1 MRSKT
6 ASAHGILSSDG
17 VDGQRDSAV
26 ARELSELTMR
36 TFALRADSVDEATR
50 SVEAIIAT
58 EDPVTVFDV
67 RRWDAIDE
75 VLRMDGVEVPDQVPL
90 LANHNRFELDAIYGS
105 VRQMRFD
112 GPQLLGRL
120 YFAEGDDPADRAWQ
134 KVKQRHIRDISA
146 GYRAMEYTDIDPG
159 QTAVVKGRSYTA
171 GQRTLRVTTRWQLKE
186 GSLVPIG
193 ADARAKIR
201 ADQESRKETSAVNPQ
216 LKAYLVS
223 LGLRAEATDAE
234 AQLFY
239 ERLQGEQRTAA
250 DKLVT
255 RETPPPTTNTTTPPT
270 TQRSDPPATTP
281 ATAPTTG
288 PTPDAIRSQAVNDER
303 ERVRR
308 ITELGGSDVP
318 AEVVSRAVNEGWDV
332 NRASQEFLTAVRAN
346 RGRPNGDPARGPA
359 IHSHSHEIDVN
370 TRSLA
375 AGLLIS
381 QGIDPVRTG
390 QGNQRSAVRMHDG
403 RRQGQVFTEQDADL
417 GQRLARLSA
426 MDIARECV
434 RIDTGRHMLDPEDVM
449 RATPSSVSFSHVFS
463 TNVYARLTES
473 WQRQADTTTGW
484 CDEEDVAN
492 FMEQEDI
499 SLQANARLEKLPR
512 GDTAKHAT
520 ASDSHETYRI
530 ARYAKQFVIDE
541 QDFIDDRLSANMRMV
556 DEMGLA
562 ARSLRPDL
570 VYSLML
576 ENPTLVADSGAVF
589 NATAVTTAGGHANLG
604 TGALNS
610 TNLKTAISAM
620 VKQRIN
626 RTTTNPGEA
635 LLLRPRFLIVP
646 AELEWA
652 ARELTAAAAL
662 AKLFAD
668 SSDPFYAQL
677 NLLAQEGLRVVVDD
691 RVGAIGV
698 LDPRTKA
705 ARTGLDSNWFLTAG
719 GSKGMRVAY
728 RRGTGRQP
736 QMRSFTLDRG
746 QWGMGWDINMDIG
759 AAFMDFRPWY
769 KSTGAGA

>member
-1 MRSKT
+1 MRTSP
-6 ASAHGILSSDG
+6 AILPAEWA
-17 VDGQRDSAV
+17 DGQRDAV
-26 ARELSELTMR
+26 ASRELSELTMR
-36 TFALRADSVDEATR
+36 TFIVRADSVDEATR

-75 VLRMDGVEVPDQVPL
+75 VLRMDGLDIPDQVPL

-120 YFAEGDDPADRAWQ
+120 YFAEGDDPAERAWQ

-223 LGLRAEATDAE
+223 IGLRAEANDAE

-250 DKLVT
+250 DRLVT
-255 RETPPPTTNTTTPPT
+255 RETTPPA
-270 TQRSDPPATTP
+270 SSP
-281 ATAPTTG
+281 ATAPAEQQRSETPAAPGTTTTQS
-288 PTPDAIRSQAVNDER
+288 PPSPDAIRQQAITDER
-303 ERVRR
+303 DRVRR
-308 ITELGGSDVP
+308 ITELAGSDVP
-318 AEVVSRAVNEGWDV
+318 AEVAQRAISEGWDV

-346 RGRPNGDPARGPA
+346 RGRPSGEPAGGPA
-359 IHSHSHEIDVN
+359 IHSRSQEVDVN
-370 TRSLA
+370 ARSLA
-375 AGLLIS
+375 AGLLMS
-381 QGIDPVRTG
+381 QGVEPVRTG
-390 QGNQRSAVRMHDG
+390 RAALRMHNG
-403 RRQGQVFTEQDADL
+403 SRAGEALTEQDAER
-417 GQRLARLSA
+417 GQRLMRLPA
-426 MDIARECV
+426 LDIVRECV
-434 RIDTGRHMLDPEDVM
+434 RIDTGRHLLDPEDVM
-449 RATPSSVSFSHVFS
+449 RAAVSSTTFSNVFS
-463 TNVYARLTES
+463 TNVNARLIEG
-473 WQRQADTTTGW
+473 WQRAGDTTIGW

-499 SLQANARLEKLPR
+499 SVQANARLERLPR

-530 ARYAKQFVIDE
+530 ARYAKQFVLDE
-541 QDFIDDRLSANMRMV
+541 QDFIDDRLGAHMRIV
-556 DEMGLA
+556 EEMGEA
-562 ARSLRPDL
+562 ARMLRPDL

-589 NATAVTTAGGHANLG
+589 NSTAVTTAGGHANLG
-604 TGALNS
+604 SAVLSS
-610 TNLKTAISAM
+610 TSLKAAISAM

-626 RTTTNPGEA
+626 RTASKPGEA

-646 AELEWA
+646 ADLEWT

-662 AKLFAD
+662 SKLFAD

-677 NLLAQEGLRVVVDD
+677 NLLAQEGLRVVPDD
-691 RVGAIGV
+691 RIGAIGV
-698 LDPRTKA
+698 LDPRTKTV
-705 ARTGLDSNWFLTAG
+705 RTGLDTNWFLTAG

-769 KSTGAGA
+769 KSTGA